1 MKVLTHRKPL
11 LEGLDLVKDAVSKH
25 SALPILKDVK
35 ITAESESL
43 YLYTT
48 NLTTGIKTRVKEADV
63 IEPGTALCYTMKLLS
78 IVKELPD
85 AEIILTKEE
94 NGHVRVECENVS
106 FKLVG
111 LSEEEFPN
119 EMKPSEENAF
129 PITQEFFTALL
140 KVRHAASKEES
151 RYNINGVYLD
161 KDTVATDGH
170 RLSLTRD
177 TNPLRNTLVP
187 SEFVNTI
194 LRLRRNGNQ
203 NYRLSRSDS
212 TIFICSEDLVI
223 HSRLIDGEFPD
234 YEQVIPQSHER
245 TATMD
250 RRKLIHAIRRITLMS
265 DKSNQIRFEFNGNRV
280 LLTSAN
286 PDAGEAREELESHY
300 ESNSPK
306 GTSFAIGFAGK
317 YILDVQEVLEGDQVS
332 LLMNDPDQ
340 PLRIEEKNSTHII
353 MPVRL
358 MESFQQEEKKAA

>member
-25 SALPILKDVK
+25 TALSILKDVK
-35 ITAESESL
+35 ITAEGDSV

-63 IEPGTALCYTMKLLS
+63 IEPGTALCDTMKLLS

-119 EMKPSEENAF
+119 EMTPSEENGF
-129 PITQEFFTALL
+129 SIGQEFFTALL

-151 RYNINGVYLD
+151 RYNINGIYFD
-161 KDTVATDGH
+161 KDIVATDGH

-177 TNPLRNTLVP
+177 TNPLRHTLVP
-187 SEFVNTI
+187 SEFVNTV

-203 NYRLSRSDS
+203 SYRLSRSDS
-212 TIFICSEDLVI
+212 TIFFYSEDLII

-234 YEQVIPQSHER
+234 YEQVIPQTHER
-245 TATMD
+245 TAIMD
-250 RRKLIHAIRRITLMS
+250 RQKLYHAIKRITLMS

-286 PDAGEAREELESHY
+286 PDAGEAREELETDYTSTSTE
-300 ESNSPK
+300 ESP
-306 GTSFAIGFAGK
+306 FAIGFAGK
-317 YILDVQEVLEGDQVS
+317 YILDVLEILEGDRVIF
-332 LLMNDPDQ
+332 LMNDPDQ

-358 MESFQQEEKKAA
+358 IESFQQEEKKAA

>member
-25 SALPILKDVK
+25 AVLPILKDVK
-35 ITAESESL
+35 ITAAEDTL
-43 YLYTT
+43 HLYTT

-63 IEPGTALCYTMKLLS
+63 IEPGVALCDTMKLLS

-85 AEIILTKEE
+85 ADIILTKEE

-119 EMKPSEENAF
+119 EMIPSEENGFSIGQA
-129 PITQEFFTALL
+129 FFTALL

-151 RYNINGVYLD
+151 RYNINGIYFD
-161 KDTVATDGH
+161 KDIVATDGH

-177 TNPLRNTLVP
+177 TNPLRNALVP

-203 NYRLSRSDS
+203 GYRLSRSDS
-212 TIFICSEDLVI
+212 TIFICSGDLII
-223 HSRLIDGEFPD
+223 HCRLIDGEFPD
-234 YEQVIPQSHER
+234 YEQVIPQTYER
-245 TATMD
+245 TANMD
-250 RRKLIHAIRRITLMS
+250 RLKLSHAIKRITLMS
-265 DKSNQIRFEFNGNRV
+265 DKSNQIRFEFNADRV

-300 ESNSPK
+300 ESNVPEE
-306 GTSFAIGFAGK
+306 TSFAIGFAGK
-317 YILDVQEVLEGDQVS
+317 YILDVLDALENDQVTF
-332 LLMNDPDQ
+332 LMNDPDQ
-340 PLRIEEKNSTHII
+340 PLRIEEKDSTHII

-358 MESFQQEEKKAA
+358 IESFQQEEKKAA

>member
-35 ITAESESL
+35 ITAEGDSL

-63 IEPGTALCYTMKLLS
+63 IEPGIALCDTMKLLS

-119 EMKPSEENAF
+119 EMKPSEENIF
-129 PITQEFFTALL
+129 PITQEFFSALL

-151 RYNINGVYLD
+151 RYNINGIYFD
-161 KDTVATDGH
+161 KAIVATDGH
-170 RLSLTRD
+170 RLSLTRE

-203 NYRLSRSDS
+203 AYKLSRSDT
-212 TIFICSEDLVI
+212 TIFVCSEDLII

-234 YEQVIPQSHER
+234 YGQVIPQSHER
-245 TATMD
+245 TATLD
-250 RRKLIHAIRRITLMS
+250 RQKLYHAIKRITLMS
-265 DKSNQIRFEFNGNRV
+265 DKSNQIRFEFSGNRV

-300 ESNSPK
+300 ESNSPEE
-306 GTSFAIGFAGK
+306 TSFAIGFAGK
-317 YILDVQEVLEGDQVS
+317 YILDVLEILEGDRVTF
-332 LLMNDPDQ
+332 LMNDPGEA
-340 PLRIEEKNSTHII
+340 LRIEEKDSTHII

-358 MESFQQEEKKAA
+358 MESVQQEEKQAA

>member
-25 SALPILKDVK
+25 TALPILKDVK
-35 ITAESESL
+35 ITAEGDNL

-63 IEPGTALCYTMKLLS
+63 IEPGIALCDTTKLLS

-85 AEIILTKEE
+85 ADIILTKGE
-94 NGHVRVECENVS
+94 NGHVRVESENVS

-119 EMKPSEENAF
+119 EMTPSEENGF
-129 PITQEFFTALL
+129 SIGQEFFTALL

-151 RYNINGVYLD
+151 RYNINGVYFD
-161 KDTVATDGH
+161 KDIVATDGH

-203 NYRLSRSDS
+203 NYKLSRSDS
-212 TIFICSEDLVI
+212 TIFFCSEDLII
-223 HSRLIDGEFPD
+223 HSRLIDGDFPD
-234 YEQVIPQSHER
+234 HQQVIPKTYEK

-250 RRKLIHAIRRITLMS
+250 RHKLYHAIKRITLMS
-265 DKSNQIRFEFNGNRV
+265 DKSNQIRFDFNGDHV

-286 PDAGEAREELESHY
+286 PDAGEAREELEIEYTSTNKE
-300 ESNSPK
+300 ESC
-306 GTSFAIGFAGK
+306 FAIGFAGK
-317 YILDVQEVLEGDQVS
+317 YILDVLEILENDQVTF
-332 LLMNDPDQ
+332 LMNDPGEA
-340 PLRIEEKNSTHII
+340 LRIEEKDSTHII

-358 MESFQQEEKKAA
+358 IESFQQEEKKAA

>member
-1 MKVLTHRKPL
+1 MKVLTHKKPL

-25 SALPILKDVK
+25 AALPILKDVK
-35 ITAESESL
+35 ITAEGENL

-48 NLTTGIKTRVKEADV
+48 NLTTGIKTRIKEASIV
-63 IEPGTALCYTMKLLS
+63 ESGTACCDLMKLLS

-85 AEIILTKEE
+85 SEIILSKEE

-119 EMKPSEENAF
+119 EMISSEQNGF
-129 PITQEFFTALL
+129 PIGQEFFSAIA

-151 RYNINGVYLD
+151 RYNINGIYFD
-161 KDTVATDGH
+161 KNIVATDGH

-177 TNPLRNTLVP
+177 SNPLKNTLVP
-187 SEFVNTI
+187 AEFVNII

-203 NYRLSRSDS
+203 SYRLSRSDS
-212 TIFICSEDLVI
+212 TIFICSEDLII

-234 YEQVIPQSHER
+234 YEQVIPQTHER
-245 TATMD
+245 TATID
-250 RRKLIHAIRRITLMS
+250 RQKLLHAIKRITLMS
-265 DKSNQIRFEFNGNRV
+265 DKSNQIRFQFNGGRV

-286 PDAGEAREELESHY
+286 PDAGEAREELETDYTSA
-300 ESNSPK
+300 SNEELPY
-306 GTSFAIGFAGK
+306 AIGFAGK
-317 YILDVQEVLEGDQVS
+317 YVLDVLEVLENERVTF
-332 LLMNDPDQ
+332 LMNDPDQ
-340 PLRIEEKNSTHII
+340 PLRIEEKDSTHII

-358 MESFQQEEKKAA
+358 IGSSQLEEKKAA

>member
-1 MKVLTHRKPL
+1 MKVLTHKKPL

-25 SALPILKDVK
+25 VALPILKDVK
-35 ITAESESL
+35 ISAVGEDL

-63 IEPGTALCYTMKLLS
+63 IEPGIALCDTMKLLS

-85 AEIILTKEE
+85 AEIILSKEE

-106 FKLVG
+106 FKLVR

-119 EMKPSEENAF
+119 EMTPSEQNGF
-129 PITQEFFTALL
+129 SIGQEFFAALL

-151 RYNINGVYLD
+151 RYNLNGIFLD
-161 KDTVATDGH
+161 KDIVATDGH
-170 RLSLTRD
+170 RLSLIRD
-177 TNPLRNTLVP
+177 TNPLRGTLVP

-203 NYRLSRSDS
+203 NYRLYRSDS
-212 TIFICSEDLVI
+212 TIFICSEDLII
-223 HSRLIDGEFPD
+223 HCRLIDGEFPD
-234 YEQVIPQSHER
+234 YASVIPTTHER

-250 RRKLIHAIRRITLMS
+250 KHKLHHAIKRIMLMS
-265 DKSNQIRFEFNGNRV
+265 DKSNQIHFEFNGGRV

-286 PDAGEAREELESHY
+286 PDAGEAREELETDYTPASTE
-300 ESNSPK
+300 ESP
-306 GTSFAIGFAGK
+306 FAIAFAGK
-317 YILDVQEVLEGDQVS
+317 YILDVLEVLEQDRVTF
-332 LLMNDPDQ
+332 LMKDPDQ
-340 PLRIEEKNSTHII
+340 PLRIEEKDSTHII

-358 MESFQQEEKKAA
+358 IESSQQEESKAA

>member
-1 MKVLTHRKPL
+1 MKVLTQRKSL

-25 SALPILKDVK
+25 ASLPILKDVK
-35 ITAESESL
+35 ITAEDDSL

-48 NLTTGIKTRVKEADV
+48 NLTTGIKTRVKETDV
-63 IEPGTALCYTMKLLS
+63 IEPGIALCDTMKLLS

-85 AEIILTKEE
+85 SEIILAKEE

-119 EMKPSEENAF
+119 EMTPSEENGF
-129 PITQEFFTALL
+129 SIGQEFFSALS

-151 RYNINGVYLD
+151 RYNLNGIFFD
-161 KDTVATDGH
+161 KDIVATDGH
-170 RLSLTRD
+170 RLSCTRVG
-177 TNPLRNTLVP
+177 NPLKNTLVP

-212 TIFICSEDLVI
+212 TIFICSEDLII

-234 YEQVIPQSHER
+234 YKQVIPQTHER

-250 RRKLIHAIRRITLMS
+250 RHKLRHAIKRITLMS
-265 DKSNQIRFEFNGNRV
+265 DKSNQIRFEISGDRV
-280 LLTSAN
+280 ILTSAS
-286 PDAGEAREELESHY
+286 PDAGEAREELETTYRSDHPD
-300 ESNSPK
+300 ESPFS
-306 GTSFAIGFAGK
+306 IGLAGK
-317 YILDVQEVLEGDQVS
+317 YILDVLEILEGDQVTF
-332 LLMNDPDQ
+332 LMNDPDQ
-340 PLRIEEKNSTHII
+340 PLRIEEKDSTHII

-358 MESFQQEEKKAA
+358 IESSQQEEKKAA

>member
-25 SALPILKDVK
+25 TALPILKDVK
-35 ITAESESL
+35 ITAEGDIVHF
-43 YLYTT
+43 YTT

-63 IEPGTALCYTMKLLS
+63 IKPGIALCDTMKLLS
-78 IVKELPD
+78 IVRELPD

-94 NGHVRVECENVS
+94 NGHVRVECESVS

-119 EMKPSEENAF
+119 ELTPSEDNGF
-129 PITQEFFTALL
+129 PITQEFFSALS
-140 KVRHAASKEES
+140 KVRHATSKEES
-151 RYNINGVYLD
+151 RYNINGIYFD
-161 KDTVATDGH
+161 KDIVATDGH

-177 TNPLRNTLVP
+177 TNPLRDALVP

-203 NYRLSRSDS
+203 TYRLSRSDS
-212 TIFICSEDLVI
+212 TIFIRSEDLII
-223 HSRLIDGEFPD
+223 HCRLIDGEFPD
-234 YEQVIPQSHER
+234 YGQVIPQSHER

-250 RRKLIHAIRRITLMS
+250 KLKLYHAIKRITLMT
-265 DKSNQIRFEFNGNRV
+265 DKSNQIRFEFSEGRV

-286 PDAGEAREELESHY
+286 PDAGEAREELECHY
-300 ESNSPK
+300 ESNSPEE
-306 GTSFAIGFAGK
+306 TSFAIGFAGK
-317 YILDVQEVLEGDQVS
+317 YVLDVLEALENEQVTF
-332 LLMNDPDQ
+332 LMNDLDQ
-340 PLRIEEKNSTHII
+340 PLRIEEKDSTHIV

-358 MESFQQEEKKAA
+358 IESIQQEEKKAA

>member
-25 SALPILKDVK
+25 TALPILKDVK
-35 ITAESESL
+35 ITAEGDIVH
-43 YLYTT
+43 LYTT
-48 NLTTGIKTRVKEADV
+48 NLTTGIKTRVKEAEV
-63 IEPGTALCYTMKLLS
+63 IEPGIALCDTVKLLS

-85 AEIILTKEE
+85 VEIILTREE
-94 NGHVRVECENVS
+94 NGHVRVECANVS
-106 FKLVG
+106 FKLLG

-119 EMKPSEENAF
+119 EMTPSEENAF
-129 PITQEFFTALL
+129 SIGKEFFSAIA

-151 RYNINGVYLD
+151 RYNINGIYFD
-161 KDTVATDGH
+161 KDIVATDGH

-203 NYRLSRSDS
+203 AYRVSRSDT
-212 TIFICSEDLVI
+212 TIFLCSEDLTI

-234 YEQVIPQSHER
+234 YEQVIPQFHEK

-250 RRKLIHAIRRITLMS
+250 RHKLYHAIKRITLMS
-265 DKSNQIRFEFNGNRV
+265 DKSNQIRFEFDGGHV
-280 LLTSAN
+280 LLTSAS
-286 PDAGEAREELESHY
+286 PDAGEAREELDSHY
-300 ESNSPK
+300 ESTSPEE
-306 GTSFAIGFAGK
+306 TPFAIGFAGK
-317 YILDVQEVLEGDQVS
+317 YILDVLEILEGNQVTF
-332 LLMNDPDQ
+332 LMNDPGQ
-340 PLRIEEKNSTHII
+340 ALRIEEKESTHII

-358 MESFQQEEKKAA
+358 MESVKQEEKQAA

>member
-1 MKVLTHRKPL
+1 MKVLTHKKPL

-25 SALPILKDVK
+25 TALPILKDVK
-35 ITAESESL
+35 ITTEGDSL

-63 IEPGTALCYTMKLLS
+63 IEPGTALCDTMKLLS

-85 AEIILTKEE
+85 SDIVLTKEE
-94 NGHVRVECENVS
+94 NSHVRVECDNVS

-111 LSEEEFPN
+111 LSEEEFPI
-119 EMKPSEENAF
+119 EMTPSEENGF
-129 PITQEFFTALL
+129 PIGQEFFSAVA

-151 RYNINGVYLD
+151 RYNLNGIYFD
-161 KDTVATDGH
+161 KDIVATDGH
-170 RLSLTRD
+170 RLSLIRD
-177 TNPLRNTLVP
+177 TNPLRNILVP

-203 NYRLSRSDS
+203 DYRLSRSDS
-212 TIFICSEDLVI
+212 TIFICSEDLII

-234 YEQVIPQSHER
+234 YTSVIPTTHER

-250 RRKLIHAIRRITLMS
+250 RHKLYHAIKRITLMS
-265 DKSNQIRFEFNGNRV
+265 DKSNQIRFEFNGDRV

-286 PDAGEAREELESHY
+286 PEAGEAREELETTY
-300 ESNSPK
+300 ESQSPDEPP
-306 GTSFAIGFAGK
+306 FAIGFAGK
-317 YILDVQEVLEGDQVS
+317 YILDVLEILEGDQVTF
-332 LLMNDPDQ
+332 LMNDPDQ
-340 PLRIEEKNSTHII
+340 PLKIEEKDSTHIV

-358 MESFQQEEKKAA
+358 IESLQQEEKKAA

>member
-11 LEGLDLVKDAVSKH
+11 LEGLDLVKDAVSRH
-25 SALPILKDVK
+25 ASLPILKDVK
-35 ITAESESL
+35 ITAEGDSL

-48 NLTTGIKTRVKEADV
+48 NLTTGIKTRIKEADV
-63 IEPGTALCYTMKLLS
+63 IEPGTALCDAMKLLS
-78 IVKELPD
+78 IVKELPE
-85 AEIILTKEE
+85 AEVILTKED

-119 EMKPSEENAF
+119 EMTPSEQNGF
-129 PITQEFFTALL
+129 SIGQEFFSALS

-151 RYNINGVYLD
+151 RYNLNGIYFD
-161 KDTVATDGH
+161 KDIVATDGH

-177 TNPLRNTLVP
+177 TNSMRNTLVP

-212 TIFICSEDLVI
+212 TIFICSEDLII

-234 YEQVIPQSHER
+234 YKQVIPQTHER
-245 TATMD
+245 TATME
-250 RRKLIHAIRRITLMS
+250 RHKLYHAIKRITLMS
-265 DKSNQIRFEFNGNRV
+265 DKSNQIRFEISGDRV
-280 LLTSAN
+280 ILTSAS
-286 PDAGEAREELESHY
+286 PDAGEAREELETTYRSDHPD
-300 ESNSPK
+300 ESPFS
-306 GTSFAIGFAGK
+306 IGLAGK
-317 YILDVQEVLEGDQVS
+317 YILDVLEILEGDQVTF
-332 LLMNDPDQ
+332 LMNDPDQ
-340 PLRIEEKNSTHII
+340 PLRIEEKDSTHII

-358 MESFQQEEKKAA
+358 IESSQQEEKKAA

>member
-1 MKVLTHRKPL
+1 MKVLTHKKPL

-35 ITAESESL
+35 ITAEGENL

-48 NLTTGIKTRVKEADV
+48 NLTTGIKTRIKEANIV
-63 IEPGTALCYTMKLLS
+63 ESGTACCDVMKLLS

-94 NGHVRVECENVS
+94 NGQVRAECENVS

-119 EMKPSEENAF
+119 EITPSEDNGF
-129 PITQEFFTALL
+129 PIGQELFSAIA

-151 RYNINGVYLD
+151 RHNLNAIYFD
-161 KDTVATDGH
+161 KDIVATDGH

-177 TNPLRNTLVP
+177 SNPLKNTLVP
-187 SEFVNTI
+187 AEFVNII

-203 NYRLSRSDS
+203 SYRLSRSDS
-212 TIFICSEDLVI
+212 TIFICSEDLI
-223 HSRLIDGEFPD
+223 THCRLIDGEFPD
-234 YEQVIPQSHER
+234 YAQVIPQIHER

-250 RRKLIHAIRRITLMS
+250 RQKLLHAIKRITLMS
-265 DKSNQIRFEFNGNRV
+265 DKSNQIRFEFNGAHV

-286 PDAGEAREELESHY
+286 PDAGEAREELEADY
-300 ESNSPK
+300 TPASNEELPY
-306 GTSFAIGFAGK
+306 AIGFAGK
-317 YILDVQEVLEGDQVS
+317 YVLDVLEVLEHEQVTF
-332 LLMNDPDQ
+332 LMNDPDQ
-340 PLRIEEKNSTHII
+340 PLRIEEKESTHII

-358 MESFQQEEKKAA
+358 IESFQQEEKKAA

>member
-11 LEGLDLVKDAVSKH
+11 LEGLDLAKDAVSKH

-35 ITAESESL
+35 ITAEGDSL

-63 IEPGTALCYTMKLLS
+63 IEPGVALCDTMKLLS

-119 EMKPSEENAF
+119 EMKPSEENGF
-129 PITQEFFTALL
+129 PITQEFFSALL
-140 KVRHAASKEES
+140 KVRHAASREES
-151 RYNINGVYLD
+151 RYNINGIYFD
-161 KDTVATDGH
+161 KDIVATDGH

-194 LRLRRNGNQ
+194 LRLRRNGNHT
-203 NYRLSRSDS
+203 YTLSRSES
-212 TIFICSEDLVI
+212 TIFFCSEDLII

-234 YEQVIPQSHER
+234 YEQVIPQTHER
-245 TATMD
+245 TATID
-250 RRKLIHAIRRITLMS
+250 TRKLYHAIKRITLMS
-265 DKSNQIRFEFNGNRV
+265 DKSNQIRFEFNGGHV

-286 PDAGEAREELESHY
+286 PDAGEAREEIESHY
-300 ESNSPK
+300 ESTLPEES
-306 GTSFAIGFAGK
+306 SFAIGFAGK
-317 YILDVQEVLEGDQVS
+317 YILDVLEILEGDQVTF
-332 LLMNDPDQ
+332 LMNDPGQ
-340 PLRIEEKNSTHII
+340 ALRIEERDSTHII

-358 MESFQQEEKKAA
+358 TESFQQEEKQAA

>member
-25 SALPILKDVK
+25 TALPILKDVK
-35 ITAESESL
+35 ITAEGDSL
-43 YLYTT
+43 HLYTT

-63 IEPGTALCYTMKLLS
+63 IEPGIALCDTMKLLS

-85 AEIILTKEE
+85 SEIILTKEE

-119 EMKPSEENAF
+119 DMTPSQENGF
-129 PITQEFFTALL
+129 SIGQEFFSAIA
-140 KVRHAASKEES
+140 KVRHAVSKEES
-151 RYNINGVYLD
+151 RYNINGIYFD
-161 KDTVATDGH
+161 KDIVATDGH

-177 TNPLRNTLVP
+177 TNPLRNALVP

-194 LRLRRNGNQ
+194 LRLRRNGNL
-203 NYRLSRSDS
+203 NYRVSISDN
-212 TIFICSEDLVI
+212 TIFVSSDDLTI
-223 HSRLIDGEFPD
+223 HCRLIDGEFPD
-234 YEQVIPQSHER
+234 YASVIPTTHER
-245 TATMD
+245 TAIMD
-250 RRKLIHAIRRITLMS
+250 RHKLYHAIKRITLMS
-265 DKSNQIRFEFNGNRV
+265 DKSNQIRFEFNGGHV

-300 ESNSPK
+300 ESNSPEEA
-306 GTSFAIGFAGK
+306 SFAIGFAGK
-317 YILDVQEVLEGDQVS
+317 YILDVLEILEGDQVS
-332 LLMNDPDQ
+332 FLMNDPGQ
-340 PLRIEEKNSTHII
+340 ALKIEENDSTHII

-358 MESFQQEEKKAA
+358 TESFQQEEKQAA

>member
-1 MKVLTHRKPL
+1 MKVLTHKKPL

-25 SALPILKDVK
+25 TSLPILKDVK
-35 ITAESESL
+35 ITAEGENL
-43 YLYTT
+43 YLYST
-48 NLTTGIKTRVKEADV
+48 NLTTGIKTKVKEANV
-63 IEPGTALCYTMKLLS
+63 VEPGVACCDAMKLLS

-85 AEIILTKEE
+85 AEIIFSKEE

-119 EMKPSEENAF
+119 EIMPSEQNGF
-129 PITQEFFTALL
+129 SIGQDFFTAIL

-151 RYNINGVYLD
+151 RYNINGIYFD
-161 KDTVATDGH
+161 KDIVATDGH

-203 NYRLSRSDS
+203 SYTLSRSDS
-212 TIFICSEDLVI
+212 TIFICSEDITL
-223 HSRLIDGEFPD
+223 HCRLIDGEFPD
-234 YEQVIPQSHER
+234 YASVIPTTHER

-250 RRKLIHAIRRITLMS
+250 RHKLYHAIKRITLMS
-265 DKSNQIRFEFNGNRV
+265 DKSNQIRFEFNGGHV

-286 PDAGEAREELESHY
+286 PDAGEAREELETDYTSASTE
-300 ESNSPK
+300 ES
-306 GTSFAIGFAGK
+306 SFAIGFAGK
-317 YILDVQEVLEGDQVS
+317 YILDVLEILEGDQVTF
-332 LLMNDPDQ
+332 LMNNPDQ
-340 PLRIEEKNSTHII
+340 PLRVEERDSTHIV

-358 MESFQQEEKKAA
+358 MESSQQEEKKAA

>member
-11 LEGLDLVKDAVSKH
+11 LEGFDLVKDAVSKH
-25 SALPILKDVK
+25 AALPILKDVK
-35 ITAESESL
+35 INAEGENL

-48 NLTTGIKTRVKEADV
+48 NLTTGIKTRIKEANIVESGIACCDV
-63 IEPGTALCYTMKLLS
+63 MKLLS

-85 AEIILTKEE
+85 AEIILSKEE
-94 NGHVRVECENVS
+94 NGHVKVECENVS

-119 EMKPSEENAF
+119 EMTPSEENGF
-129 PITQEFFTALL
+129 PIGQDFFSALF

-151 RYNINGVYLD
+151 RYNLNGIYFD
-161 KDTVATDGH
+161 KDIVATDGH

-203 NYRLSRSDS
+203 AYRLSRSDS
-212 TIFICSEDLVI
+212 TIFFCSEDLII

-234 YEQVIPQSHER
+234 YEQVIPQTHER

-250 RRKLIHAIRRITLMS
+250 KHKLYHAIKRIMLMS
-265 DKSNQIRFEFNGNRV
+265 DKSNQIRFEFSGARV

-300 ESNSPK
+300 ESNSLEE
-306 GTSFAIGFAGK
+306 TSFAIGFAGK
-317 YILDVQEVLEGDQVS
+317 YVLDVLEVLENDQVTF
-332 LLMNDPDQ
+332 LMNAPDQ
-340 PLRIEEKNSTHII
+340 PLRLEERDSTHII

-358 MESFQQEEKKAA
+358 MESFQQEEKQAA